1 MVTDYQLRRA
11 VTSLAYRRKLLD
23 GMEELEDIVR
33 KYLVD
38 HDFSIIRIGGY
49 DVLAENGQIRLAEAP
64 MVDVSQL
71 HLPLYAAHD
80 EENDE

>member
-1 MVTDYQLRRA
+1 M
-11 VTSLAYRRKLLD
+11 AYRRKLLD

-49 DVLAENGQIRLAEAP
+49 DVLAENGQI
-64 MVDVSQL
+64 MVEELPIVDADQL
-71 HLPLYAAHD
+71 HLPLYATHD
-80 EENDE
+80 NEKDKSEARNLD

>member
-1 MVTDYQLRRA
+1 MVTDYQLLRA
-11 VTSLAYRRKLLD
+11 AQSLAYRRKLLD

-49 DVLAENGQIRLAEAP
+49 DLLAENGQIRLAEAP
-64 MVDVSQL
+64 MVLADQL
-71 HLPLYAAHD
+71 RLPLEIVGD
-80 EENDE
+80 